1 MKYHVTCLTPTL
13 VGDGAKLSPIDY
25 MVWKDHV
32 NVLDQHR
39 IFRLLARGPRLEG
52 YLSQLKRADKL
63 DFASW
68 GGFAQNYAGRRIPFE
83 HASSS
88 AVWERTQ
95 AEHLFIPTFA
105 TGTSGPYLPASAL
118 KGAIRSALVGARAK
132 AQVLKDTAD
141 RLGIESRTMRQVT
154 QAVED
159 SAVGPGGS
167 NAMRLLSMGD
177 SSAIPVS
184 ALKVYL
190 MRVSTL
196 EARGSGRY
204 EVAWKQSPR
213 GAGKRPEDGTPLFA
227 EMASPGTVFQGQWQE
242 NAFLAQ
248 PEIARAL
255 RAKDRPSI
263 PQIFQAI
270 NAFTAQLLQVQSQY
284 AEWAGLPLLRS
295 EIATLEAKLSD
306 AAAGQGRC
314 VLALGWGAGFF
325 SKTAFLDTREPEY
338 RKILAQMPFYAKAI
352 QSNLPFPKTRKVIF
366 LQNQPA
372 ALPGFVEIQIS

>member
-1 MKYHVTCLTPTL
+1 MKYQVTCLTPTL

-32 NVLDQHR
+32 NVLDQNR

-52 YLSQLKRADKL
+52 YLTQLKRADKL

-83 HASSS
+83 HASST
-88 AVWERTQ
+88 AVWERTH

-105 TGTSGPYLPASAL
+105 TGTTGPYLPASAL

-132 AQVLKDTAD
+132 SQVLQETAGRVAID
-141 RLGIESRTMRQVT
+141 PRGMRQVT

-177 SSAIPVS
+177 SAAIPVAS
-184 ALKVYL
+184 FKVYL
-190 MRVSTL
+190 LRVSTL
-196 EARGSGRY
+196 EARGTGRF
-204 EVAWKQSPR
+204 ELAWKQSPR

-227 EMASPGTVFQGQWQE
+227 EMASPGTVFHGDWHE
-242 NAFLAQ
+242 NQFLAQ
-248 PEIARAL
+248 PEISRAL
-255 RAKDRPSI
+255 RARERPSV

-270 NAFTAQLLQVQSQY
+270 NGYTAQLLQVQAQY
-284 AEWAGLPLLRS
+284 ADWAGLPLLRS
-295 EIATLEAKLSD
+295 ELAKLEARLSE
-306 AAAGQGRC
+306 AGAVQGRC
-314 VLALGWGAGFF
+314 VLPLGWGAGFF

-338 RKILAQMPFYAKAI
+338 RKILGQLPFYSRAI

-366 LQNQPA
+366 LEDQPA
-372 ALPGFVEIQIS
+372 VLPGFVEIQVS